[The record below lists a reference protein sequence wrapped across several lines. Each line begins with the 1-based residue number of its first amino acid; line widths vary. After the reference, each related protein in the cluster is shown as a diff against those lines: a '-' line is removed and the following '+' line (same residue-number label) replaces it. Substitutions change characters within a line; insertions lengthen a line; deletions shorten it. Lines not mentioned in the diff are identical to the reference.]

1 MEHKIKAVLRRLQHV
16 ISYIVWEN
24 GGPEMEPRNDIQ
36 DRLIIGGNLECRY
49 VDEARNKKF
58 LIEGGW
64 RLIVS
69 GRWSRVTGRICV
81 QDEVVEWLDSQPG
94 GVGWPLAIGLRR

>member
-1 MEHKIKAVLRRLQHV
+1 
-16 ISYIVWEN
+16 
-24 GGPEMEPRNDIQ
+24 MEPRNDIQ

-49 VDEARNKKF
+49 VDEARNKEF
-58 LIEGGW
+58 LVEGGW

-81 QDEVVEWLDSQPG
+81 QDEVVEWFDSQPG